1 VICGPGD
8 IAQAHQPNE
17 YIELAQFNR
26 GEQVLRAVV
35 DMLTVSP

>member
-17 YIELAQFNR
+17 FVARAQMDACDAFLGKMVAWAER
-26 GEQVLRAVV
+26 
-35 DMLTVSP
+35 